1 MTDIS
6 ERALVNDATGI
17 EFRTDGGLSF
27 EGYAA
32 VWNSPSQPL
41 PFIETIAPGAFSR
54 SLANTKDIRLFVNH
68 KADLPLASTL
78 RGTMKLAED
87 AHGLKV
93 EADLAPTSYA
103 QDLKVLSERGELRG
117 MSFAFKATKGGE
129 TWSADRQNR
138 TLTDVKLYEVSII
151 THGPAYQA
159 TSAALRSLA
168 DAIDADAEALSAAV
182 DALAEGRALDD
193 EQADL
198 LMRAIARTRPERDA
212 FRAVPVSVFT
222 KVAALREKTA
232 TF

>member
-1 MTDIS
+1 MNEIT

-17 EFRTDGGLSF
+17 EFRGDGGLSF

-54 SLANTKDIRLFVNH
+54 TLSNSKDIRLFVNH
-68 KADLPLASTL
+68 KSDLPLASTL
-78 RGTMKLAED
+78 RGSLKLSED
-87 AHGLKV
+87 ERGLKV

-117 MSFAFKATKGGE
+117 MSFAFKPVKGGE
-129 TWSADRQNR
+129 VWSADRQAR
-138 TLTDVKLYEVSII
+138 TLTDVKLFEVSII

-159 TSAALRSLA
+159 TSASLRSLA
-168 DAIDADAEALSAAV
+168 DEIARDADDLAAAF

-193 EQADL
+193 ATVAL
-198 LMRAIARTRPERDA
+198 LEAAIAARRERPAPTPLPTALAARYLTLA
-212 FRAVPVSVFT
+212 A
-222 KVAALREKTA
+222 KV
-232 TF
+232 